1 MVKIIPL
8 KETHKEKYLK
18 YLSDHSDIP
27 QGMFNLEL
35 LPFGAEILICLDEDE
50 NILGVC
56 RTSYTG
62 VVAEEALDYVFVS
75 KEYRRDE
82 NGTLLVVAVMQ
93 RAVNR
98 LIARYIVLGNAAKP
112 HRAPLVMVARKP
124 QFAYIRK
131 GFIFL
136 NRLVV
141 KMTMIVDYRQ
151 IFNRRIYLFALS
163 FAKI

>member
-27 QGMFNLEL
+27 QNLFNLEL
-35 LPFGAEILICLDEDE
+35 LPFGAEILICLDENE

-62 VVAEEALDYVFVS
+62 VVAEEALDYVYVS

-98 LIARYIVLGNAAKP
+98 LIARLICNIEDNNDVSKAFMKKLGFCLKEEKNNK
-112 HRAPLVMVARKP
+112 
-124 QFAYIRK
+124 AYYQK
-131 GFIFL
+131 SL
-136 NRLVV
+136 LYMY
-141 KMTMIVDYRQ
+141 KTE
-151 IFNRRIYLFALS
+151 
-163 FAKI
+163 

>member
-8 KETHKEKYLK
+8 KENHKEKYLK

-62 VVAEEALDYVFVS
+62 VVAEEALDYVYVS

-98 LIARYIVLGNAAKP
+98 LIAQLICNIEDNNEVNKAFMKKLGFYLKEEKNNK
-112 HRAPLVMVARKP
+112 
-124 QFAYIRK
+124 AYYQK
-131 GFIFL
+131 SL
-136 NRLVV
+136 LYMY
-141 KMTMIVDYRQ
+141 KTE
-151 IFNRRIYLFALS
+151 
-163 FAKI
+163 

>member
-8 KETHKEKYLK
+8 NGNYKDKYLK
-18 YLSDHSDIP
+18 YLADHSDIP

-50 NILGVC
+50 NILGIC

-62 VVAEEALDYVFVS
+62 VVAEEALDYVYVS

-98 LIARYIVLGNAAKP
+98 LIARLICNIEDNNDVSKAFMKKLG
-112 HRAPLVMVARKP
+112 
-124 QFAYIRK
+124 F
-131 GFIFL
+131 
-136 NRLVV
+136 
-141 KMTMIVDYRQ
+141 
-151 IFNRRIYLFALS
+151 YLKEEKDNKLYYQ
-163 FAKI
+163 KNLLYMYKTE

>member
-8 KETHKEKYLK
+8 KENYKEKYLK
-18 YLSDHSDIP
+18 YLAEHSDIP
-27 QGMFNLEL
+27 QNAFNLEL

-50 NILGVC
+50 NILGIC

-62 VVAEEALDYVFVS
+62 VVAEEALDYVYVS

-98 LIARYIVLGNAAKP
+98 LIARLICNIDDNNDVNKAFMKKLGFYLKEEKDNK
-112 HRAPLVMVARKP
+112 
-124 QFAYIRK
+124 AYYQK
-131 GFIFL
+131 SL
-136 NRLVV
+136 LYMY
-141 KMTMIVDYRQ
+141 KTEQ
-151 IFNRRIYLFALS
+151 
-163 FAKI
+163 

>member
-27 QGMFNLEL
+27 QNTFNLEV

-98 LIARYIVLGNAAKP
+98 LIARLICNIKDNNDVNKAFMKKLGFYLKEEKDNK
-112 HRAPLVMVARKP
+112 
-124 QFAYIRK
+124 AYYQK
-131 GFIFL
+131 SL
-136 NRLVV
+136 LYMY
-141 KMTMIVDYRQ
+141 KTE
-151 IFNRRIYLFALS
+151 
-163 FAKI
+163 

>member
-8 KETHKEKYLK
+8 KENHKEKYLK

-27 QGMFNLEL
+27 QNLFNLEL

-62 VVAEEALDYVFVS
+62 VIAEEALDYVYVS

-98 LIARYIVLGNAAKP
+98 LIARLICNIEDNNEVNKAFMKKLGFYLKEEKHNK
-112 HRAPLVMVARKP
+112 
-124 QFAYIRK
+124 AYYQK
-131 GFIFL
+131 SL
-136 NRLVV
+136 LYMY
-141 KMTMIVDYRQ
+141 KTE
-151 IFNRRIYLFALS
+151 
-163 FAKI
+163 

>member
-27 QGMFNLEL
+27 QNMFNLEL

-50 NILGVC
+50 TILGVC

-62 VVAEEALDYVFVS
+62 VVAEEALDYVYVS

-98 LIARYIVLGNAAKP
+98 LIARLICNIEDNNDVSKAFMKKLGFCLKEEKNNK
-112 HRAPLVMVARKP
+112 
-124 QFAYIRK
+124 AYYQK
-131 GFIFL
+131 SL
-136 NRLVV
+136 LYMY
-141 KMTMIVDYRQ
+141 KTE
-151 IFNRRIYLFALS
+151 
-163 FAKI
+163 

>member
-8 KETHKEKYLK
+8 KENYKEKYLK
-18 YLSDHSDIP
+18 YLSEHSDIP
-27 QGMFNLEL
+27 QDAFNLEL
-35 LPFGAEILICLDEDE
+35 LSFGAEILICLDEDE

-62 VVAEEALDYVFVS
+62 VVAEEALDYVYVS

-98 LIARYIVLGNAAKP
+98 LIARLICNIEDNNDVNKAFMKKLG
-112 HRAPLVMVARKP
+112 
-124 QFAYIRK
+124 F
-131 GFIFL
+131 
-136 NRLVV
+136 
-141 KMTMIVDYRQ
+141 
-151 IFNRRIYLFALS
+151 YLKEEKDNKLYYQKS
-163 FAKI
+163 LLYMYKTE

>member
-8 KETHKEKYLK
+8 KENYKEKYLK
-18 YLSDHSDIP
+18 YLAEHSDIP
-27 QGMFNLEL
+27 QDAFNLKL

-50 NILGVC
+50 NILGIC

-62 VVAEEALDYVFVS
+62 VVAEEALDYVYVS

-98 LIARYIVLGNAAKP
+98 LIARLICKIDNNNEANKAFMKKLG
-112 HRAPLVMVARKP
+112 
-124 QFAYIRK
+124 F
-131 GFIFL
+131 
-136 NRLVV
+136 
-141 KMTMIVDYRQ
+141 
-151 IFNRRIYLFALS
+151 YLKEGKDNKLYYQKS
-163 FAKI
+163 LLYMYKTE

>member
-18 YLSDHSDIP
+18 YLAEHSDIP

-35 LPFGAEILICLDEDE
+35 LPFGAEILICLDENE
-50 NILGVC
+50 NILGIC

-62 VVAEEALDYVFVS
+62 VVAEEALDYVYVS

-98 LIARYIVLGNAAKP
+98 LIARLICNIDDNNDVNKAFMKKLGFYLKEEKDNK
-112 HRAPLVMVARKP
+112 
-124 QFAYIRK
+124 AYYQK
-131 GFIFL
+131 SL
-136 NRLVV
+136 LYMY
-141 KMTMIVDYRQ
+141 KTE
-151 IFNRRIYLFALS
+151 
-163 FAKI
+163 

>member
-98 LIARYIVLGNAAKP
+98 LIARLICNIKDNNDVNKAFMKKLGFYLKEEKDNK
-112 HRAPLVMVARKP
+112 
-124 QFAYIRK
+124 AYYQK
-131 GFIFL
+131 SL
-136 NRLVV
+136 LYMY
-141 KMTMIVDYRQ
+141 KTE
-151 IFNRRIYLFALS
+151 
-163 FAKI
+163 

>member
-8 KETHKEKYLK
+8 KENHKEKYLK

-27 QGMFNLEL
+27 QNTFNLEL

-50 NILGVC
+50 NILGIC

-62 VVAEEALDYVFVS
+62 VVAEEALDYVYVS

-98 LIARYIVLGNAAKP
+98 LIARLICKIDNNNEANKAFMKKLD
-112 HRAPLVMVARKP
+112 
-124 QFAYIRK
+124 F
-131 GFIFL
+131 
-136 NRLVV
+136 
-141 KMTMIVDYRQ
+141 
-151 IFNRRIYLFALS
+151 YLKEEKDNKLYYQKS
-163 FAKI
+163 LLYMYKTE